1 MCVSIQHLTLQFK
14 YHECSWIS
22 IQTISKSNSGAQ
34 VPRHSLEQIQSS
46 HPNSTTANALEVK
59 S

>member
-1 MCVSIQHLTLQFK
+1 MSIEHLNLQLK
-14 YHECSWIS
+14 YHDRSWIS

-34 VPRHSLEQIQSS
+34 VPRHSLEQIESS
-46 HPNSTTANALEVK
+46 HQNSTTANALEVK